1 VARVLIVGGGCRG
14 RELGREL
21 VGRGDAVRITT
32 RTEAGRAGIEAAGC
46 ECWIGTPDRIG
57 SLRYALENVSVLC
70 WLLGT
75 ASGAAAQV
83 GELHG
88 RRLEFM
94 LSQTIDTT
102 VRGVIY
108 EAAGTVERA
117 VLVAGSELVRAWAQV
132 NRVPQ
137 WIMACDPADGAAWVA
152 AALGAVDGLLGRSVG
167 AADGA

>member
-1 VARVLIVGGGCRG
+1 MLIVGGGCRG
-14 RELGREL
+14 RALGREL

-57 SLRYALENVSVLC
+57 SLRYALEHVSVLC

-75 ASGAAAQV
+75 ATGERGQV

-108 EAAGTVERA
+108 EAAGTVDEGQLARGSAA
-117 VLVAGSELVRAWAQV
+117 VRVWAEV
-132 NRVPQ
+132 NRVPHR
-137 WIMACDPADGAAWVA
+137 IVTGDPTKPPSWALATAGAI
-152 AALGAVDGLLGRSVG
+152 DELLGRTAG
-167 AADGA
+167 TGGRG